1 MVRATLLTP
10 RLFYKQGLLVT
21 TSLMA
26 GLFAGCLTLSSAN
39 SQTVVIG
46 GAGGS
51 SVQVNMGAAYS
62 GAGQGSP
69 YLATPGAQSSSD
81 VDYSKSSRI
90 VDGDEVINLV
100 PPGSRPK
107 KKKRVVSVKKKKITK
122 TEPTKKVAEK
132 ADKPKVEVARIAPK
146 KEEVKPAPKAVIKE
160 TPEEDVAKTAA
171 EESAAASTEPVKAP
185 AEKPVET
192 AKAEPA
198 KTTDPAPAA
207 KPKPT
212 DPIEPKAEQAET
224 EQLKAAETPAAKP
237 ETEKTAPAIP
247 VKAPQPAPK
256 KEIQVAAVAPET
268 VTKPSPAPEPKAAPA
283 IPAIAAKDM
292 QILFEAEKSTLPG
305 SAEPDLKKIANALNS
320 GEDRVQL
327 IAYADAGSNSA
338 ARRLSLGRALVVRSK
353 LMELGVPNN
362 RIEVRALGKPK
373 DNSPADRVDL
383 KVIAR

>member
-10 RLFYKQGLLVT
+10 RLFCKPGLLFT
-21 TSLMA
+21 TSLVA
-26 GLFAGCLTLSSAN
+26 GLAAGFLTLSSAN

-46 GAGGS
+46 GPGGS

-62 GAGQGSP
+62 GTGRGIS
-69 YLATPGAQSSSD
+69 YLQTPGPHSSSGI
-81 VDYSKSSRI
+81 DYSKSSRI

-107 KKKRVVSVKKKKITK
+107 KKKRVVSVKKKKSPK
-122 TEPTKKVAEK
+122 TEPVKKVAEK
-132 ADKPKVEVARIAPK
+132 TDEPKVEVARIAPK
-146 KEEVKPAPKAVIKE
+146 KEETKPAPPSAINEKP
-160 TPEEDVAKTAA
+160 TEDVAKSVTEKTATTP
-171 EESAAASTEPVKAP
+171 SEPMKTPV
-185 AEKPVET
+185 EKPVET
-192 AKAEPA
+192 AKTEPVI
-198 KTTDPAPAA
+198 TTDPAPVATSEPA
-207 KPKPT
+207 
-212 DPIEPKAEQAET
+212 DPITPKVEKAEAV
-224 EQLKAAETPAAKP
+224 
-237 ETEKTAPAIP
+237 P
-247 VKAPQPAPK
+247 VKATEAPAVKTETEEPTPVIPA
-256 KEIQVAAVAPET
+256 KEAEPAQEKETQVAAVAPET
-268 VTKPSPAPEPKAAPA
+268 LSKPAPAPEPKAAPTTPSVSA
-283 IPAIAAKDM
+283 QDM
-292 QILFEAEKSTLPG
+292 QILFETEKSTLPG
-305 SAEPDLKKIANALNS
+305 SAEPDLKKIAKALNS